1 MLNIIAIRLLIAFTC
16 RDTQV
21 KNPNVCVKRVIPA
34 QSQVQTKVLG
44 GGNKQGLPG

>member
-21 KNPNVCVKRVIPA
+21 KNPRMYALSV
-34 QSQVQTKVLG
+34 
-44 GGNKQGLPG
+44 

>member
-21 KNPNVCVKRVIPA
+21 KNPMYALSV
-34 QSQVQTKVLG
+34 
-44 GGNKQGLPG
+44 